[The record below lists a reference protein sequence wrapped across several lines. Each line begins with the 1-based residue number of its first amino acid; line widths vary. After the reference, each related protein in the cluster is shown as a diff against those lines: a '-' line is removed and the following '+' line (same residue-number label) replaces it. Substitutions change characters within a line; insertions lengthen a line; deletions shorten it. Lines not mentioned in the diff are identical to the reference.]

1 MLPDRGYNVV
11 LGRIQGVDAVKLE
24 CMPHHVV

>member
-11 LGRIQGVDAVKLE
+11 LGCIQGIDANKFE